1 MMLLL
6 LLLLLPVCVF
16 FSPHLVCRGESLH
29 LPLGPPVVVHLLQ
42 QRRPLLDGGMG
53 LGPDDASTVVRSG
66 GTVLELRGDLLQPL
80 TNVSPPVGAGV
91 NRNFLEC
98 HYLVYSGR
106 RSLSQLN
113 LSLTRPQFEVP
124 GCLYIIRYSVFQYLE
139 FSVS

>member
-1 MMLLL
+1 M
-6 LLLLLPVCVF
+6 F

-53 LGPDDASTVVRSG
+53 LGPDDASAVVRGG

-80 TNVSPPVGAGV
+80 TNVSPPRGGV

-106 RSLSQLN
+106 SLSQLN
-113 LSLTRPQFEVP
+113 FSLTRPQFEVP
-124 GCLYIIRYSVFQYLE
+124 GCLYIIMYI
-139 FSVS
+139 